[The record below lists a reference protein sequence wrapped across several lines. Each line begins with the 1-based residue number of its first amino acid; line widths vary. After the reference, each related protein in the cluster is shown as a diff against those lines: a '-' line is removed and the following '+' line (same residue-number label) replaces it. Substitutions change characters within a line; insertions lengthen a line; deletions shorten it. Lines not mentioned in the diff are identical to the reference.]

1 MDEFLKM
8 DIFFVVATL
17 AVAVLAVL
25 SSFILWRLERIL
37 KHVEHISEQAAAESD
52 NLREDLAEMRADVRQ
67 GKGRLMALLGF
78 VGKSA
83 KRAAKHSD

>member
-8 DIFFVVATL
+8 DIFFVVATV

-52 NLREDLAEMRADVRQ
+52 NIRHDLDEMRADVRR
-67 GKGRLMALLGF
+67 GKGRLMALLGL
-78 VGKSA
+78 VTKSA
-83 KRAAKHSD
+83 KRAARE

>member
-8 DIFFVVATL
+8 DIFFVVATV

-37 KHVEHISEQAAAESD
+37 RHVEHISEQAAAESD
-52 NLREDLAEMRADVRQ
+52 NLREDLAEMRSEVHR
-67 GKGRLMALLGF
+67 GKNRLLALMGF
-78 VGKSA
+78 VGKTA
-83 KRAAKHSD
+83 KRAEKHHH